1 MIAIMMFLVLAVA
14 ATSAGMLYWFFGRLR
29 RIEDELWGAKRA
41 EVAEEAAEEA
51 EAENAEDERNV

>member
-41 EVAEEAAEEA
+41 EVAAEAAAKA
-51 EAENAEDERNV
+51 EADNADDEGEA

>member
-1 MIAIMMFLVLAVA
+1 VLAVA

-41 EVAEEAAEEA
+41 EVAAEAAAKA
-51 EAENAEDERNV
+51 EADNADDEGEA